1 METFCH
7 IGDREKLRRI
17 HALVT
22 DVAAKDTY
30 TPFIDV
36 LISGARPS
44 DGRGHRPNPG
54 ASGFASGHASVFP
67 SLRPPTLL
75 CSPSLGPVPRFSMA

>member
-7 IGDREKLRRI
+7 LGDREKLRGI

-44 DGRGHRPNPG
+44 DGAVTVRIRGERFRERSRFGVPLI
-54 ASGFASGHASVFP
+54 AATDIVV
-67 SLRPPTLL
+67 LTLTWP
-75 CSPSLGPVPRFSMA
+75 CARFSMA